1 MNKYL
6 EILYYIKV
14 EKAEI
19 EVKTRKSI
27 EICFFLYCCIFIVN
41 QYKVTVYT
49 GNKRGAGTD
58 ADVFIILYGDLG
70 KSGAILL
77 DNKKNNFEAGKYVLR

>member
-1 MNKYL
+1 MK
-6 EILYYIKV
+6 
-14 EKAEI
+14 
-19 EVKTRKSI
+19 
-27 EICFFLYCCIFIVN
+27 

-70 KSGAILL
+70 KSGVILL